1 MINTKRL
8 RCAVG
13 FLAIALPW
21 IVVLLL
27 GRFPQS
33 ISATYYTWEA
43 GAVFM
48 MILGASSGLLMYYDG
63 YDKTDDILNT
73 IAGMFGLMICLF
85 PCGSKVYDY
94 VGTFQIPVGI
104 SEVIH
109 NISAIGFFALLSYI
123 SMFQFTKH
131 GDQEMTK
138 EKRARNVIY
147 RICAIGM
154 LASFSILLI
163 PKSVLYIKVW
173 LTEAIALFFFGISW
187 LTKANA
193 FRILFKDK

>member
-8 RCAVG
+8 RCAIG

-21 IVVLLL
+21 LVVLLL
-27 GRFPQS
+27 WRFPSS
-33 ISATYYTWEA
+33 ISSTYYTYEA

-48 MILGASSGLLMYYDG
+48 IILGASSVLLMYYDG

-73 IAGMFGLMICLF
+73 ITGIFGLMICLF
-85 PCGSKVYDY
+85 PCYIEGMQY
-94 VGTFQIPVGI
+94 VGTFRTPV
-104 SEVIH
+104 EVSATIH
-109 NISAIGFFALLSYI
+109 NASALAFFALLSYI

-147 RICAIGM
+147 RICAVGM
-154 LASFSILLI
+154 IASFSVLLL
-163 PKSVLYIKVW
+163 PSFYIQVW
-173 LTEAIALFFFGISW
+173 LVETLALFFFGVSW

-193 FRILFKDK
+193 FRILFKDKK